1 MRTLAL
7 GAALLGGV
15 AAGAQ
20 YSPTD
25 SLILRSIY
33 NEALSNGQ
41 CYDNLRVL
49 CKDIGARL
57 SGSEEADK
65 AIAWGKELLEASGF
79 QNVYLQ
85 AVQVPLG
92 TWRYRNVA

>member
-20 YSPTD
+20 NSPTD
-25 SLILRSIY
+25 SLMLRSIY

-41 CYDNLRVL
+41 
-49 CKDIGARL
+49 
-57 SGSEEADK
+57 
-65 AIAWGKELLEASGF
+65 
-79 QNVYLQ
+79 
-85 AVQVPLG
+85 
-92 TWRYRNVA
+92 